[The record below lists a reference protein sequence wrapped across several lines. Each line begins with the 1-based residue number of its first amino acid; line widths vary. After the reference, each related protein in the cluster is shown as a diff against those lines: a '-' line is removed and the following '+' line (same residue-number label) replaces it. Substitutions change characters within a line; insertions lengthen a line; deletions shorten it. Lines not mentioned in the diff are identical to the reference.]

1 MEVREKGKVKWFNV
15 SMGYGIITRDAGGDV
30 YVHYS
35 AIRGRGSK
43 SLTAGQAV
51 EYALVEGKN
60 GPEARD
66 VHAQQEGDRDEE
78 PPSEVAS

>member
-15 SMGYGIITRDAGGDV
+15 SKGYGIITREGGGDV

-43 SLTAGQAV
+43 SLTAGQVV
-51 EYALVEGKN
+51 EYTLVEGKK
-60 GPEARD
+60 GLEARD
-66 VHAQQEGDRDEE
+66 VHAKLESDQDEQ
-78 PPSEVAS
+78 ASLESSI